1 MYYLTKSNGIIND
14 KQIKESKN
22 VFKCGS
28 SICYYV
34 NIDDDEFETLDHIIK
49 QSDNVLDLIEVGDL
63 IGLNKSIGE
72 VLSIQI
78 SSGDK
83 FIGVSNEKSSLFNI
97 KYLNNKINAI
107 YKPNANGD
115 YIKVW
120 EKDSE

>member
-1 MYYLTKSNGIIND
+1 MYYLTKSNGIISD

-22 VFKCGS
+22 IFKCGS

-63 IGLNKSIGE
+63 IAFEYMDTGVIDIAKVVHIYKYKNGDIDISTIGY
-72 VLSIQI
+72 VHA
-78 SSGDK
+78 
-83 FIGVSNEKSSLFNI
+83 NEKI
-97 KYLNNKINAI
+97 QAI
-107 YKPNANGD
+107 YKQNVNGD

-120 EKDSE
+120 EKESE

>member
-1 MYYLTKSNGIIND
+1 MYYLTKSNGIISD

-22 VFKCGS
+22 IFKCGS

-49 QSDNVLDLIEVGDL
+49 QSDNVLDLIERETDL
-63 IGLNKSIGE
+63 LKIKVLGYPNIMEAKSING
-72 VLSIQI
+72 
-78 SSGDK
+78 
-83 FIGVSNEKSSLFNI
+83 SLNGMKNI
-97 KYLNNKINAI
+97 IAI

-120 EKDSE
+120 EKESE